1 MNKIII
7 SLISIVIFT
16 ACVNLREPYPII
28 EYYNLKQEP
37 TLLKGLPVKKPTVMV
52 RRVIVNEAIDTPHLL
67 INTDPTSVQKLFY
80 HRWISD
86 VSTIS
91 TDFLITRINQSG
103 LLSNGVVRSGSI
115 AIPDYVIEPQL
126 IEMVAFNANLPGANE
141 SYVKVEFKVDILK
154 RMPDN
159 KLEILYSSTYE
170 QKFVR
175 RKTDI
180 KYIPE
185 AYSKVFSLA
194 VDNIISDLSNVIK

>member
-1 MNKIII
+1 MNRVILF
-7 SLISIVIFT
+7 LISFLIL
-16 ACVNLREPYPII
+16 AGCVNLREPYPII
-28 EYYNLKQEP
+28 EYYNLQQEP
-37 TLLKGLPVKKPTVMV
+37 TLLKGLPLKLPTVMV
-52 RRVIVNEAIDTPHLL
+52 RRVIVNESIDTPHLL
-67 INTDPTSVQKLFY
+67 INTEPTSVQKLFY

-126 IEMVAFNANLPGANE
+126 IEMVAFNGSQPGANE
-141 SYVKVEFKVDILK
+141 SYVQVQFKVDVLK

-159 KLEILYSSTYE
+159 KLEILYSSSYQ

-185 AYSKVFSLA
+185 AYSRVFSLA